1 MISNKKLNKMVTELF
16 IIERKLNISTVFITQ
31 SYFAGPKNVTLN
43 CIRFIIMRNLNKQER
58 QQTAFNLHQI
68 LSLKMYCKTIFSFI
82 DC

>member
-58 QQTAFNLHQI
+58 QQTAFNHSSDIESKDVLQNHI
-68 LSLKMYCKTIFSFI
+68 LF
-82 DC
+82 

>member
-31 SYFAGPKNVTLN
+31 SYFAGPKNVRLN

-58 QQTAFNLHQI
+58 QQTAFNHSSDIESKDVLQNHI
-68 LSLKMYCKTIFSFI
+68 LF
-82 DC
+82 

>member
-1 MISNKKLNKMVTELF
+1 MVTELF

-58 QQTAFNLHQI
+58 QQTAFNHSSDIESKDVLQNHI
-68 LSLKMYCKTIFSFI
+68 LI
-82 DC
+82 

>member
-31 SYFAGPKNVTLN
+31 SYLAGPKNVRLN

-58 QQTAFNLHQI
+58 QQTAFNHSSDIESKDVLQNHI
-68 LSLKMYCKTIFSFI
+68 LF
-82 DC
+82 